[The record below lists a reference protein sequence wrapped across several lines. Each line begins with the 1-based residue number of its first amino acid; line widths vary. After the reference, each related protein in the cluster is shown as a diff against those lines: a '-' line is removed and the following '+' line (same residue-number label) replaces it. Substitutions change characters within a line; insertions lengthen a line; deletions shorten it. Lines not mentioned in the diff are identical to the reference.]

1 MQGLNWGENGPRKT
15 RKGRWSAA
23 EVARLKDM
31 YGLREEEA
39 IARELQRSATSV
51 RKMAETL
58 FRTAERKGPWTAK
71 DVDDLKKYLGATTPE
86 VIARILGRTPD
97 EVQNKIFE
105 LGRVQGTDHWKR
117 EEIARFK
124 RIYGARSDADL
135 AKIFSKSVE
144 AIQRLA
150 KHHRLA
156 KDKAFLKKLNG
167 QGSTRMPRWTSEELE
182 TLRELYGATANLEI
196 ADRLNRSVK
205 SIVSK
210 AHHIGLK
217 KDLDRLRQM
226 GRENVSLR
234 YGDAGGAAAPTTTP
248 TGD

>member
-31 YGLREEEA
+31 YGLREDEA
-39 IARELQRSATSV
+39 IARELQRSPSSV

-58 FRTAERKGPWTAK
+58 FRTAERKGPWTAS

-105 LGRVQGTDHWKR
+105 LGRVRGTDEWTR

-124 RIYGARSDADL
+124 RIYGARSDEDL
-135 AKIFSKSVE
+135 STIFSKTVAAVRE
-144 AIQRLA
+144 LA
-150 KHHRLA
+150 KTHRLA
-156 KDKAFLKKLNG
+156 KDKAFLKKVNG
-167 QGSTRMPRWTSEELE
+167 
-182 TLRELYGATANLEI
+182 
-196 ADRLNRSVK
+196 
-205 SIVSK
+205 
-210 AHHIGLK
+210 
-217 KDLDRLRQM
+217 
-226 GRENVSLR
+226 
-234 YGDAGGAAAPTTTP
+234 
-248 TGD
+248 